1 MIPKIPF
8 ISIMHVSVLLFFGT
22 DSSKSVIKNW
32 WLCSYK
38 EIELNSFINLA
49 FVCIC
54 IDFLILFG
62 FFKQDGWLEENVK
75 HILFI
80 EYVKDILVYHFSL
93 MEYFLYNY
101 KSILPFRY
109 QKIVITNNKSTDS
122 KVMNNEISTLLND
135 NKCKVV
141 FLGDASVGKTSLV

>member
-1 MIPKIPF
+1 M
-8 ISIMHVSVLLFFGT
+8 G
-22 DSSKSVIKNW
+22 
-32 WLCSYK
+32 
-38 EIELNSFINLA
+38 
-49 FVCIC
+49 
-54 IDFLILFG
+54 
-62 FFKQDGWLEENVK
+62 
-75 HILFI
+75 
-80 EYVKDILVYHFSL
+80 
-93 MEYFLYNY
+93 YFLYNY